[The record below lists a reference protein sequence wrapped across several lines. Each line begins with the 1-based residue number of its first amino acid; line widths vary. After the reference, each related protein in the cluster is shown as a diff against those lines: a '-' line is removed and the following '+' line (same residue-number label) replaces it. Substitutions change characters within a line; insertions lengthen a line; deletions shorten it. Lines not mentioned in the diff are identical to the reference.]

1 MTFTKE
7 TPESVGLSSSKI
19 LSFIQSLEEANIP
32 MHSVLI
38 YRHGAL
44 VTEGYYAPYTSES
57 LHRLFSV
64 TKSFV
69 SVAIG
74 ELVHSGQV
82 RLSDPICQYFEDY
95 TRPDIHPYV
104 QTMTIEHLLKMETCH
119 QSTTYKHDM
128 RDHWV
133 KSFFVTPPSH
143 RPGSH
148 FNYDTSAS
156 HTLAALV
163 KRLTGKNVLDYLR
176 DTFLKDTDFCPEAYV
191 LNDPFGES
199 MGGSGLMARPMDL
212 LIFAQKVMAQRSHN
226 PYLLPATSNLTDT
239 LIKGATLEEQ
249 QGYGYQFWQI
259 RHGGYACYG
268 MGGQYALCYPE
279 HDLIIVTTADTQG
292 LKEGNS
298 IIFNTVYEYIL
309 DSISSQPLCE
319 DSQSYQQL
327 QDKLKNLSIA
337 TPSEVITRSYQDH
350 YILEPNVSSFNQ
362 MAVAFDAEKNQGM
375 LTFYQDKQEFR
386 LPFGFDGGILSIFS
400 AYEQRCFS
408 YGSWIRPNRLHVKT
422 HLIDE
427 CIGSIDFHLTFHDET
442 HVSIFIK
449 KIEETLF
456 QEFDGY
462 FEGSKT

>member
-1 MTFTKE
+1 MTFTRQS
-7 TPESVGLSSSKI
+7 PESVGLSSAKI
-19 LSFIQSLEEANIP
+19 YAFIASLEKANIP
-32 MHSVLI
+32 MHSLLI
-38 YRHGAL
+38 YRHGTL
-44 VTEGYYAPYTSES
+44 VTEGYYAPYTAES

-74 ELVHSGQV
+74 ELIGSGQIQ
-82 RLSDPICQYFEDY
+82 LSDPVCHYFEDY
-95 TRPDIHPYV
+95 NRPDIHPYI

-119 QSTTYKHDM
+119 RSTTYKHDM
-128 RDHWV
+128 TDHWV
-133 KSFFVTPPSH
+133 KSFFLTPPSH

-163 KRLTGKNVLDYLR
+163 RRLTGKNVLDYLR
-176 DTFLKDTDFCPEAYV
+176 ETFLKDSHFSPEAYI

-199 MGGSGLMARPMDL
+199 MGGSGLMARPIDL
-212 LIFAQKVMAQRSHN
+212 LIFAQKVMAERSHN
-226 PYLLPATSNLTDT
+226 PYLFSATSNLTDT

-268 MGGQYALCYPE
+268 MGGQYALCYPDQ
-279 HDLIIVTTADTQG
+279 DLIIVTTADTQG

-298 IIFNTVYEYIL
+298 IIFNAVNEHIL
-309 DSISSQPLCE
+309 NSISRQPLCE

-337 TPSEVITRSYQDH
+337 RPSEIINKSYQCH
-350 YILEPNVSSFNQ
+350 FTLEPNASSFKQ
-362 MAVAFDAEKNQGM
+362 VSVAFDAKENQGF
-375 LTFYQDKQEFR
+375 LIFYQDHQDFKI
-386 LPFGFDGGILSIFS
+386 PFGFDRGIFS
-400 AYEQRCFS
+400 TFSGYDQRCFS
-408 YGSWIRPNRLHVKT
+408 YGSWIRSNRLHIKT

-427 CIGSIDFHLTFHDET
+427 CIGSIDFHLTFHDES
-442 HVSIFIK
+442 HLSIFIK

-456 QEFDGY
+456 HEFNGY